1 MSSIYEGPFKTA
13 LTTYRLQWTGAYS
26 EMPPEVDETN
36 GSALKAAVELAAKK
50 VVEIQGNPPPVF
62 TFDFNAITDEAVR
75 QDTEVYEAKRRAAD
89 MAFQS
94 GVEELNSAYM
104 AKVQAAQASAEASV
118 SGLTKAYDELTTY
131 KDVVADAVLRYDIKP
146 SDISLDEESL
156 TRDDMEALVHTA
168 TTACKRMVGGNS
180 IRDRLRFIWET
191 PQGEDV
197 ESRLAW
203 FVGLLVCFE
212 LIAPFMLFAVVF
224 YLGKQLWN
232 VNKNIEGL
240 RIAEKL
246 MYGINF
252 QRFRDDPHIE
262 AIPGVDTTELEK
274 QRQEAYDDAE
284 QFNPEAKKSALVA
297 ELIPAMDGYNAEIT
311 AANEEVKRAFNV
323 QVLTWGQFKTQ
334 MEVKFQEFRD
344 NRTSFADN
352 QSQSLVLDYN
362 ATVGLQ
368 DEVIETTMPYLESN
382 IVFANRDPLMLQFQK
397 LLLAN
402 ILLNVQPT
410 QLTVTIY
417 DPERLGQDFA
427 TFLDDACKDY
437 IFVET
442 KELDKI
448 IEAHRNYAK
457 DNFRILDT
465 KTIAE
470 FNAAAQEKGMVT
482 REYKLLFISSPDET
496 LYKNEA
502 FLTFMRTSVRAGV
515 HVWMVGDT
523 PVDDCQFFSEPFHLV
538 QHPYPVTQQ
547 LVAKCM
553 ATYLKGI
560 ASRKDKGIAY
570 ISSFQEKYLP
580 EDRWWT
586 ENCDTGVK
594 VNLGLQDGDPSK
606 GFDILIGD
614 MPVHAL
620 AGGATGAGKSAFLNQ
635 MLASLILRYPP
646 SALELILVDFKNV
659 EFVQLKDKKTNYSRI
674 PHAKILAGTKDGEY
688 AKSIFEYLLK
698 DMERRNEEFQKVGAK
713 KLESYNQWMRGS
725 GHPEKCF
732 PRTLIIIDE
741 FQVMFSLDQKIVG
754 EIQELIKQL
763 SKLGRSAG
771 VHMFFTSQSMQG
783 TMPKDVK
790 DQFSLR
796 IALRCSREVSEELI
810 GCGVASTIKQK
821 FGYLYSNTNA
831 GATQDTTALWRTP
844 FLDEHILY
852 DEDKLAKKISEGK
865 CAEGTETILTKVG
878 KMCVERGETD
888 RHAYFYD
895 SKEVWPASRLQYW
908 FDTYPETFAQNPGSV
923 LLGER
928 TSFSIKTLPNNF
940 RFTRA
945 DGENLLVYAGNDTD
959 LCNIVNTIYANL
971 KHDPDNIIFINS
983 PDPDYIK
990 VLGLQDK
997 VEPQFA
1003 PLVMP
1008 TPTPDA
1014 WMANLEGIISRR
1026 QTEGMEGKK
1035 PVYFFGVR
1043 WDKQGELYRG
1053 ENYANMDRLKRILQ
1067 DGPSVH
1073 VHVLLFLA
1081 TVDGFRNGHIS
1092 LFNHKIIGQG
1102 DVQAG
1107 YKFIDYGH
1115 NDTLYDNEEAPCA
1128 LYCFGNERVKFKIYA
1143 FEYTE
1148 TFQSRE
1154 IDV

>member
-1 MSSIYEGPFKTA
+1 MSSIYEEPFKKA
-13 LTTYRLQWTGAYS
+13 LVGYKLQWMNAFS
-26 EMPPEVDETN
+26 EMPPEIDPEN
-36 GSALKAAVELAAKK
+36 IPALKAGIEDATKKLEEIGAKK
-50 VVEIQGNPPPVF
+50 PPEF
-62 TFDFNAITDEAVR
+62 TFDFNAITEEAVKE
-75 QDTEVYEAKRRAAD
+75 DAELYEGKRKAAD
-89 MAFQS
+89 LTFQS
-94 GVEELNSAYM
+94 GAEQLASAYK
-104 AKVQAAQASAEASV
+104 AQVQAAQAQADASV
-118 SGLTKAYDELTTY
+118 SELTKSYDELLTY
-131 KDVVADAVLRYDIKP
+131 KDAVKDAVLRYDIKP
-146 SDISLDEESL
+146 SDLSLDEESL
-156 TRDDMEALVHTA
+156 TRDDMEALVNTSLA
-168 TTACKRMVGGNS
+168 AVKRLSGSNK
-180 IRDRLRFIWET
+180 IRDKLRFIWEM
-191 PQGEDV
+191 PQGEDTD
-197 ESRLAW
+197 SRLFWAIIVTGL
-203 FVGLLVCFE
+203 FV
-212 LIAPFMLFAVVF
+212 ITAPLCLFAIVF

-232 VNKNIEGL
+232 VNRNIEGL
-240 RIAEKL
+240 RVADKL

-262 AIPGVDTTELEK
+262 DIPGVDTTFLEQERQAAYEDAEKYNPETKKDALLQELMPHLEEYNQEIATTNEAVQK
-274 QRQEAYDDAE
+274 AFKMQYLAWMQHKSKVQTAFQEAKD
-284 QFNPEAKKSALVA
+284 KMV
-297 ELIPAMDGYNAEIT
+297 I
-311 AANEEVKRAFNV
+311 
-323 QVLTWGQFKTQ
+323 
-334 MEVKFQEFRD
+334 
-344 NRTSFADN
+344 FADK
-352 QSQSLVLDYN
+352 QSQSLVLDYE
-362 ATVGLQ
+362 ATVGLE
-368 DEVIETTMPYLESN
+368 DEVVEHTIPFLESN

-402 ILLNVQPT
+402 MLLNVQPT

-427 TFLDDACKDY
+427 TFLDDSCKDY
-437 IFVET
+437 VFVET
-442 KELDKI
+442 KELGKI

-470 FNAAAQEKGMVT
+470 FNADAQEKGMVT
-482 REYKLLFISSPDET
+482 REYRLLFISSPDDS
-496 LYKNEA
+496 LYKDEA
-502 FLTFMRTSVRAGV
+502 FMTFMRTSVRAGV
-515 HVWMVGDT
+515 HVWMVGDK
-523 PVDDCQFFSEPFHLV
+523 PVEDCQFFNEPFALV
-538 QHPYPVTQQ
+538 THPYPVTQE
-547 LVAKCM
+547 LISRCVG
-553 ATYLKGI
+553 TYLTGI
-560 ASRKDKGIAY
+560 KNRKDKGIAY

-580 EDRWWT
+580 EDKWWT

-659 EFVQLKDKKTNYSRI
+659 EFVQLKDKETNFSRI

-688 AKSIFEYLLK
+688 AKSIFEYLIQ
-698 DMERRNEEFQKVGAK
+698 DMEHRNEEFQKVGAK

-796 IALRCSREVSEELI
+796 VALRCSREVSEELI
-810 GCGVASTIKQK
+810 GCELASKIKHK

-852 DEDKLAKKISEGK
+852 DEEKLAKKIADGK
-865 CAEGTETILTKVG
+865 VPEGTETILTKVG
-878 KMCVERGETD
+878 RMCAERGEID

-895 SKEVWPASRLQYW
+895 SKEVWPSTRIQHW
-908 FDTYPETFAQNPGSV
+908 FDTYPDVFAQNPGTV

-928 TSFSIKTLPNNF
+928 TAFSIKTLPNNF
-940 RFTRA
+940 RFTKA
-945 DGENLLVYAGNDTD
+945 DSENLLAYAGTDAD
-959 LCNIVNTIYANL
+959 LCNIINTVYMCL
-971 KHDPDNIIFINS
+971 KQDPNNIIFINS
-983 PDPDYIK
+983 PDPDYVK
-990 VLGLQDK
+990 VLDLQSK
-997 VEPQFA
+997 VEEKYA
-1003 PLVMP
+1003 DLVLPMSSP
-1008 TPTPDA
+1008 VS
-1014 WMANLEGIISRR
+1014 WFSNLEGIINRR
-1026 QTEGMEGKK
+1026 KVEGVEGKK
-1035 PVYFFGVR
+1035 TVYFFGVR

-1053 ENYANMDRLKRILQ
+1053 EHYQNMDRFKLLLQ
-1067 DGPSVH
+1067 EGPAVN
-1073 VHVLLFLA
+1073 VHVLLFL
-1081 TVDGFRNGHIS
+1081 TSLDGFRTSHIS
-1092 LFNHKIIGQG
+1092 LFNHKIVGQG
-1102 DVQAG
+1102 DAQAG
-1107 YKFIDYGH
+1107 YKLIEFGH
-1115 NDTLYDNEEAPCA
+1115 NDTLYEKDEAPCA
-1128 LYCFGNERVKFKIYA
+1128 LYSYGAERVKFKIYS

-1148 TFQSRE
+1148 TFQARE